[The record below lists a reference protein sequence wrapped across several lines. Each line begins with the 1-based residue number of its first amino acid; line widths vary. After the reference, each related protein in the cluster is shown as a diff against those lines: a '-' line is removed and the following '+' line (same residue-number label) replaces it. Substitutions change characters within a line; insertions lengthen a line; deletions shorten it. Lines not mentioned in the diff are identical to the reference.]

1 MCFSVSLSSQ
11 LYRMPYYGLQ
21 LFRGDFPCVTQIYFM
36 VQTLI
41 RDIQIIALRFHVF
54 MHYLNSSR
62 LIIIGP
68 YMHAVSFSEIESPS
82 LLVRRG
88 SLSLLRGRKSN
99 LVRIQQARH
108 PSRRIRWWRS
118 ASQGTVILV
127 S

>member
-1 MCFSVSLSSQ
+1 MKKLFTAIRASDLEMVRQISQ
-11 LYRMPYYGLQ
+11 
-21 LFRGDFPCVTQIYFM
+21 
-36 VQTLI
+36 
-41 RDIQIIALRFHVF
+41 
-54 MHYLNSSR
+54 
-62 LIIIGP
+62 
-68 YMHAVSFSEIESPS
+68 

>member
-1 MCFSVSLSSQ
+1 MGFPSSSPCGKSGHLSL
-11 LYRMPYYGLQ
+11 YP
-21 LFRGDFPCVTQIYFM
+21 
-36 VQTLI
+36 
-41 RDIQIIALRFHVF
+41 
-54 MHYLNSSR
+54 HYWVYLK
-62 LIIIGP
+62 GP
-68 YMHAVSFSEIESPS
+68 KPPFVSFSEIESPS

>member
-1 MCFSVSLSSQ
+1 MDHKSKQGWKVMIPHTAINPDVRKYLEDRGHTIF
-11 LYRMPYYGLQ
+11 LYP
-21 LFRGDFPCVTQIYFM
+21 
-36 VQTLI
+36 
-41 RDIQIIALRFHVF
+41 
-54 MHYLNSSR
+54 SR
-62 LIIIGP
+62 PGVD
-68 YMHAVSFSEIESPS
+68 VSFSEIESPS

-88 SLSLLRGRKSN
+88 SLSLLRRRKSN